1 TPFLTNPSFLTPL
14 SLSSYANSLKS
25 LFKILA
31 CNPDNLDFFN
41 LGAKVMA
48 RRPVFVPVLRESR
61 LAESIDIEF
70 NWFPGFSKKQVQ
82 KTIESMHEAAARL
95 GISPVLEVSRKSR
108 SSLGASLSAFDL
120 LLKSPFGQEISVE
133 CAYQGS
139 KVFEKGGP
147 FHDLYLATSREAK
160 TDERLR
166 NSGEVTAFDYFGIE
180 FPIEPQTAFYDWLYM
195 TALSHRSARI
205 VEELRPYKGFS
216 DIAFNPKSSINCQ
229 ARAAASFVSLSR
241 LEPNPEDLLG
251 DWASYLKMVTEEE
264 APSTNTTPARQLSIL
279 TEDTQGSAAP
289 HCGKGES
296 AEGCN
301 N

>member
-1 TPFLTNPSFLTPL
+1 
-14 SLSSYANSLKS
+14 
-25 LFKILA
+25 
-31 CNPDNLDFFN
+31 
-41 LGAKVMA
+41 MA
-48 RRPVFVPVLRESR
+48 RRPVFVPAVRESR

-70 NWFPGFSKKQVQ
+70 KWFPGFSKKQVQ

-166 NSGEVTAFDYFGIE
+166 NSGEVTAFDYFGKE

-264 APSTNTTPARQLSIL
+264 APSTNTTPARQLRIL

-296 AEGCN
+296 ATGCN